1 MRKARLDARHR
12 GTRTG
17 ITVGPSKNGRVVMVW
32 QGAKIVGHEVIA
44 DKEARRM
51 EDTGRPKR
59 RIGVSKIGIKNYVRT
74 GNVNTKRAKGTA

>member
-1 MRKARLDARHR
+1 
-12 GTRTG
+12 
-17 ITVGPSKNGRVVMVW
+17 MVW

-44 DKEARRM
+44 DKARM
-51 EDTGRPKR
+51 VEDTGRPKR

>member
-12 GTRTG
+12 ATRAWD
-17 ITVGPSKNGRVVMVW
+17 TVGPLKVGRVEDVW
-32 QGAKIVGHEVIA
+32 HGAKLDGHEVMI

-51 EDTGRPKR
+51 EDTGRPKWR
-59 RIGVSKIGIKNYVRT
+59 KGVSKIGIKNYVRT